1 MSFQVYVIPQMG
13 EPYRTVIPS
22 GDSLH
27 ALQEL
32 VQGYIEVAPR
42 GVLNHRY
49 LVLVNEEGLFRSDF
63 VLNGI
68 ASAVCMTRIVGPA
81 VVVGL
86 GVVDGEPDWVGL
98 TDAQVRYLDNL
109 LRE

>member
-1 MSFQVYVIPQMG
+1 MKVYVIPMVE
-13 EPYRTVIPS
+13 EPYLAEVS
-22 GDSLH
+22 DDDSLH
-27 ALQEL
+27 ELQAL

-63 VLNGI
+63 VQNII
-68 ASAVCMTRIVGPA
+68 ASNICMTPIVGPA

-86 GVVDGEPDWVGL
+86 GTVNGEPDWVGL
-98 TDAQVRYLDNL
+98 ADDQVWYLDIL